1 MRTARLLP
9 SFVAVLALT
18 AISCGD
24 SESATTTDPTTT
36 AQTTTVQTTTASVP
50 TTTASVPTT
59 TVETTTVPTT
69 DAPTTTV
76 VSPTQPAIWPAG
88 DIVFAT
94 PEAAA
99 GDFVQVVLGVPPLL
113 GDFQAGDSRS
123 GEIEVFSPGEGSPV
137 SRSVLFLRQLGPSDG
152 WFVIGAANSAINI
165 TTPQTGA
172 EITVGPLTVAG
183 LARGFESTVLV
194 RAFVSGRA
202 TPLLDEVITAGGA
215 FATSEPY
222 SVTVDLSGAP
232 VRSVVT
238 LLVRGDTGLSDD
250 PGEFS
255 AIPIIV
261 R

>member
-1 MRTARLLP
+1 MRTVRLLP
-9 SFVAVLALT
+9 SFVAALALT

-24 SESATTTDPTTT
+24 SEGAATTVP
-36 AQTTTVQTTTASVP
+36 TTTVQTTPVQ
-50 TTTASVPTT
+50 TTVVPTT

-69 DAPTTTV
+69 ATPTTTAV
-76 VSPTQPAIWPAG
+76 NPTQPAIWPAG

-152 WFVIGAANSAINI
+152 WFVIGAANSAISI
-165 TTPQTGA
+165 TTPQTGS
-172 EITVGPLTVAG
+172 EVTVGPLTVAG
-183 LARGFESTVLV
+183 SARGFESTVLV

-215 FATSEPY
+215 FETSEPY

-232 VRSVVT
+232 VGSVVT

>member
-1 MRTARLLP
+1 MRTVRLLP

-36 AQTTTVQTTTASVP
+36 VQTTTIQTTTASVP
-50 TTTASVPTT
+50 TTTIQTT

-76 VSPTQPAIWPAG
+76 VSPTQPALWPAG

-183 LARGFESTVLV
+183 SARGFESTVLV
-194 RAFVSGRA
+194 RAFVSGRP

-215 FATSEPY
+215 FETSEPY

-232 VRSVVT
+232 VGSVVT